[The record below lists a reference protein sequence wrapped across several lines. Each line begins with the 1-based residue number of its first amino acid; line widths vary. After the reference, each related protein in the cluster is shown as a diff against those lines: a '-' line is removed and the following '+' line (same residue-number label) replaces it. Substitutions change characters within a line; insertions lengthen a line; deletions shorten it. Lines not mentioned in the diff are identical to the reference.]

1 MKHHG
6 YGGSFVFC
14 RRTFYF
20 FFFNF
25 FLNIF
30 SVTILE
36 EMKTA
41 YNSVYGCAETLVNL
55 TNIHTQYL
63 DVLTAKHQ
71 NEVYTSDIIQ
81 RKLDEVLLQLN
92 ENAKQNSTII
102 SSVDRV
108 MANQETML
116 AKLNHLE
123 ELVTKSNSN
132 VMSYQIVANNNVDEL
147 YQQTEDQLIIFNAP
161 TIPAEQNATIV
172 APITTVSTEND
183 GIMADESEK
192 KVIQKRNQL
201 SDTDIDKVITE
212 VNIRFKSSKT
222 TL

>member
-14 RRTFYF
+14 RRTFY

-183 GIMADESEK
+183 GIMVDESEK